1 MKRAIVVFHLIL
13 LFCVSLSAQ
22 NTSMYRDTLYAHIKF
37 RQGYSQIDSTFSD
50 NQAHLNRL
58 IALLD
63 STALDTSMVLK
74 AITVRGSA
82 SPEGYTPMN
91 RKLSEKRAR
100 NMQAYIISHTS
111 LKGLNVKTAPSD
123 VDWELLSEMIA
134 GTDQPWRDEAIR
146 IIANTPIW
154 IFKDKKIVDGRK
166 NQLCMLQGGRAWEY
180 MSKNFFPDLR
190 NARFRIMCE
199 WEIRRPANSKANEC
213 EPIADLPPV
222 EEIPADTGKDS
233 VATLPVADIGDTLP
247 AESAALSTKA
257 EKDRK
262 FVMLLKTN
270 MLYDAMAI
278 PKIGIEIPITSRWSA
293 SANWMYA
300 WWSND
305 TRHRFWRVYGGD
317 VELRR
322 WFSPRR
328 ESRSLMCGHHIGL
341 YGQLLTYDFE
351 WGGRGYL
358 GDRWSWAAGLA
369 YGYSLPAGRYFNI
382 DFTLGIGYL
391 EGDYMKYRPEDGCY
405 FWESTHQRKWFGPT
419 KAEVS
424 LIWLIG
430 GRYQQKKGGE
440 Q

>member
-166 NQLCMLQGGRAWEY
+166 NQLCMLQGCLLYTSDA
-180 MSKNFFPDLR
+180 
-190 NARFRIMCE
+190 
-199 WEIRRPANSKANEC
+199 
-213 EPIADLPPV
+213 AD
-222 EEIPADTGKDS
+222 D
-233 VATLPVADIGDTLP
+233 
-247 AESAALSTKA
+247 
-257 EKDRK
+257 
-262 FVMLLKTN
+262 
-270 MLYDAMAI
+270 
-278 PKIGIEIPITSRWSA
+278 
-293 SANWMYA
+293 
-300 WWSND
+300 
-305 TRHRFWRVYGGD
+305 
-317 VELRR
+317 
-322 WFSPRR
+322 
-328 ESRSLMCGHHIGL
+328 
-341 YGQLLTYDFE
+341 
-351 WGGRGYL
+351 
-358 GDRWSWAAGLA
+358 
-369 YGYSLPAGRYFNI
+369 
-382 DFTLGIGYL
+382 
-391 EGDYMKYRPEDGCY
+391 
-405 FWESTHQRKWFGPT
+405 
-419 KAEVS
+419 
-424 LIWLIG
+424 
-430 GRYQQKKGGE
+430 
-440 Q
+440 

>member
-1 MKRAIVVFHLIL
+1 MKRVIVVSHLIL
-13 LFCVSLSAQ
+13 FFCISTCLSAQ
-22 NTSMYRDTLYAHIKF
+22 DTSIHRDTLYANIKF
-37 RQGYSQIDSTFSD
+37 PQGYSQVDSAFSD
-50 NQAHLNRL
+50 NQMHLERL
-58 IALLD
+58 ITLLD
-63 STALDTSMVLK
+63 STALHSSSVLK
-74 AITVRGSA
+74 SITIKGSA

-100 NMQAYIISHTS
+100 NMQAYIVNHTS
-111 LKGLNVKTAPSD
+111 LKDLNVKTAPSD

-134 GTDQPWRDEAIR
+134 GTDQPWRDEAMR

-154 IFKDKKIVDGRK
+154 VFKDKKIVDGRK
-166 NQLCMLQGGRAWEY
+166 KQLCMLQGGRAWEY
-180 MSKNFFPDLR
+180 MSKNFFPTLR

-199 WEIRRPANSKANEC
+199 WET
-213 EPIADLPPV
+213 
-222 EEIPADTGKDS
+222 EERFADTGKDS
-233 VATLPVADIGDTLP
+233 AATLPVPIADTVFTESVVPP
-247 AESAALSTKA
+247 AKIKI

-278 PKIGIEIPITSRWSA
+278 PNIGIEIPITSKWSA

-305 TRHRFWRVYGGD
+305 ARHRFWRTYGGD

-328 ESRSLMCGHHIGL
+328 ESRSLMCGHHIGV
-341 YGQLLTYDFE
+341 YGQILTYDIE

-358 GDRWSWAAGLA
+358 GDRWSWAAGLS
-369 YGYSLPAGRYFNI
+369 YGYSLPAGRHFNI

-391 EGDYMKYRPEDGCY
+391 EGDYKKYHPEDGCY
-405 FWESTHQRKWFGPT
+405 FWESTHRRKWFGPT

-424 LIWLIG
+424 LIWFIG
-430 GRYQQKKGGE
+430 GRYQRKGGE